1 MIKSL
6 MIEYHQ
12 SFILWLTRIG
22 FPVLIACL
30 STNVSSINPLK
41 LEVGLIGELIGH
53 ILKIISM

>member
-1 MIKSL
+1 